1 MATPGLTITATPIGN
16 LDDLSPRA
24 VASFQS
30 ADLIACEDTR
40 HTGLMLNRLGIS
52 HGQLISYHDHTSP
65 KAREKL
71 LKALADGKAITLV
84 SDAGTPLIS
93 DPGYRLVRACRERN
107 IPVTTVPGP
116 SAVLAALVISG
127 LPTDRFHF
135 AGFLPNTANKRQKAL
150 ARLMRI
156 DATIIC
162 YESAKRLS
170 DTLADVASLAPH
182 RNCAVARELTKTYEE
197 SWLDEAHILAAHFAE
212 HDTPKGEIVL
222 MFAPP
227 SDDEHSYSDDDLMA
241 MLKAA
246 LDDGLSRRDA
256 VRDVTEATNMG
267 KTYIYDLMVRVDN
280 SSS

>member
-1 MATPGLTITATPIGN
+1 MSIPGLTITATPIGN

-30 ADLIACEDTR
+30 ADWIACEDTR
-40 HTGLMLNRLGIS
+40 HTGLMLKRLGIS
-52 HGQLISYHDHTSP
+52 HGQLIAYHDHTST

-93 DPGYRLVRACRERN
+93 DPGYRLVRACRDSN

-135 AGFLPNTANKRQKAL
+135 AGFLPNTASKRQKAL
-150 ARLMRI
+150 AKLMRI

-162 YESAKRLS
+162 YESAKRLAE
-170 DTLADVASLAPH
+170 TLAEAASIAPH
-182 RNCAVARELTKTYEE
+182 RHCAVARELTKTYEE
-197 SWLDEAHILAAHFAE
+197 SWLDEVHVLATYFAE
-212 HDTPKGEIVL
+212 HDTPKGEIVV

-227 SDDEHSYSDDDLMA
+227 SDDEHSYSDDDLIA

-256 VRDVTEATNMG
+256 VRDVTEATKMG
-267 KTYIYDLMVRVDN
+267 KTHIYDLMLRVDH